1 MKMRNKVLDRKQKH
15 KKRFDK
21 DSWLCYIM
29 DMIKQL
35 EPLPNFNVVAIHR
48 KTGKVQFAT
57 IPAPSKKDA
66 QDYVAHM
73 QPDWIVIR

>member
-1 MKMRNKVLDRKQKH
+1 
-15 KKRFDK
+15 
-21 DSWLCYIM
+21 M

-35 EPLPNFNVVAIHR
+35 KSLPNFNVVAIHR

-73 QPDWIVIR
+73 QPNWIVIR